1 MKKIIVL
8 INLIFLN
15 QFSLFSQEDKLAL
28 DLLNSMS
35 DNYKKMKG
43 FTSSFT
49 YSMKNLTEDITDSF
63 SGKIS
68 VKDDKYVLFIE
79 GQKIINDSKTVWTYL
94 EDLNEVTISEFDPS
108 EQDISINNVFE
119 VYKEGYKHK
128 FIKKTNGVN
137 TVEIYP
143 EDENKSYFK
152 ISFAI
157 LENDLLSSFTELN
170 EVEDFRV
177 LEDISEKK
185 IGDLICKHPLFLL
198 GFEYDVKVFP
208 SNHVTN

>member
-1 MKKIIVL
+1 MKKITFL
-8 INLIFLN
+8 LSFIFLN
-15 QFSLFSQEDKLAL
+15 AYFLFSQDDKKAL
-28 DLLNSMS
+28 DMLNSMS

-68 VKDDKYVLFIE
+68 VRDDKYVLYIE

-94 EDLNEVTISEFDPS
+94 EDLNEVTISEFDAS

-128 FIKKTNGVN
+128 FIDKVNGIN
-137 TVEIYP
+137 NVEIYP
-143 EDENKSYFK
+143 DDEGKSYFK

-157 LENDLLSSFTELN
+157 LENNLLSSFTVYDKSNSIFIYTIDDFMEEDLDN
-170 EVEDFRV
+170 SLFFFDLEKYPDIEVIDFR
-177 LEDISEKK
+177 
-185 IGDLICKHPLFLL
+185 
-198 GFEYDVKVFP
+198 
-208 SNHVTN
+208 

>member
-1 MKKIIVL
+1 MIKIIVL

-15 QFSLFSQEDKLAL
+15 QFFLFSQEDKLAL

-128 FIKKTNGVN
+128 FIDKVNGIN
-137 TVEIYP
+137 NVEIYP
-143 EDENKSYFK
+143 DDESKSYFK

-157 LENDLLSSFTELN
+157 LENNLLSSFTVYDKSNSIFIYTIDDFMEEDLDN
-170 EVEDFRV
+170 SLFFFDLEKYPDIEVIDFR
-177 LEDISEKK
+177 
-185 IGDLICKHPLFLL
+185 
-198 GFEYDVKVFP
+198 
-208 SNHVTN
+208 

>member
-1 MKKIIVL
+1 MKKITFL
-8 INLIFLN
+8 LSFIFLN
-15 QFSLFSQEDKLAL
+15 TYFLFSQNDKKAL
-28 DLLNSMS
+28 DMLNSMS

-68 VKDDKYVLFIE
+68 VRDDKYVLYIE

-94 EDLNEVTISEFDPS
+94 EDLNEVTISDFDPT

-119 VYKEGYKHK
+119 VYKEGYKHM
-128 FIKKTNGVN
+128 FINKVNGIN
-137 TVEIYP
+137 NVEIYP
-143 EDENKSYFK
+143 DDEDKSYFK

-157 LENDLLSSFTELN
+157 LENNLLSSFTVYDKSNSIFIYTIDDFLEEDLDN
-170 EVEDFRV
+170 SLFFFDLEKYPDIEVIDFR
-177 LEDISEKK
+177 
-185 IGDLICKHPLFLL
+185 
-198 GFEYDVKVFP
+198 
-208 SNHVTN
+208 

>member
-1 MKKIIVL
+1 MKKITFL
-8 INLIFLN
+8 LSFIFLN
-15 QFSLFSQEDKLAL
+15 VYFLFSQDDKKAL
-28 DLLNSMS
+28 DMLNSMS

-68 VKDDKYVLFIE
+68 VSDDKYVLYIE

-94 EDLNEVTISEFDPS
+94 EDLNEVTISDFDAS

-128 FIKKTNGVN
+128 FIDKVNGIN
-137 TVEIYP
+137 NVEIYP
-143 EDENKSYFK
+143 DDESKSYFK

-157 LENDLLSSFTELN
+157 LENNLLSSFTVYDKSNSIFIYTIDDFMEEDLDN
-170 EVEDFRV
+170 SLFFFDLEKYPDIEVIDFR
-177 LEDISEKK
+177 
-185 IGDLICKHPLFLL
+185 
-198 GFEYDVKVFP
+198 
-208 SNHVTN
+208 

>member
-1 MKKIIVL
+1 MKKIKFL
-8 INLIFLN
+8 LSFIFLN
-15 QFSLFSQEDKLAL
+15 AYFLFSQDDKKAL
-28 DLLNSMS
+28 DMLNSMS

-68 VKDDKYVLFIE
+68 VRDDKYVLYIE

-94 EDLNEVTISEFDPS
+94 EDLNEVTISDFDAS

-128 FIKKTNGVN
+128 FIDKVNGIN
-137 TVEIYP
+137 NVEIYP
-143 EDENKSYFK
+143 DDESKSYFK

-157 LENDLLSSFTELN
+157 LENNLLSSFTVYDKSNSIFIYTIDDFME
-170 EVEDFRV
+170 EDLDNSLFFFDLEKYPGTIE
-177 LEDISEKK
+177 LED
-185 IGDLICKHPLFLL
+185 
-198 GFEYDVKVFP
+198 
-208 SNHVTN
+208 

>member
-1 MKKIIVL
+1 MKKITFL
-8 INLIFLN
+8 LSFIFLN
-15 QFSLFSQEDKLAL
+15 VYFLFSQDDKKAL
-28 DLLNSMS
+28 DMLNSMS

-68 VKDDKYVLFIE
+68 VRDDKYVLYIE

-94 EDLNEVTISEFDPS
+94 EDLNEVTISDFDAS

-128 FIKKTNGVN
+128 FIDKVNGIN
-137 TVEIYP
+137 NVEIYP
-143 EDENKSYFK
+143 DDESKSYFK

-157 LENDLLSSFTELN
+157 LENNLLSSFTVYDKSNSIFIYTIDDFME
-170 EVEDFRV
+170 EDLDNSLFFFVSPKV
-177 LEDISEKK
+177 LRSF
-185 IGDLICKHPLFLL
+185 GSF
-198 GFEYDVKVFP
+198 VR
-208 SNHVTN
+208 

>member
-1 MKKIIVL
+1 MKKIIFL
-8 INLIFLN
+8 LSFIFLN
-15 QFSLFSQEDKLAL
+15 AYFLFSQDDKKAL
-28 DLLNSMS
+28 DMLNSMS

-68 VKDDKYVLFIE
+68 VRDDKYVLYIE

-94 EDLNEVTISEFDPS
+94 EDLNEVTISDFDAS

-128 FIKKTNGVN
+128 FIDKVNGIN
-137 TVEIYP
+137 NVEIYP
-143 EDENKSYFK
+143 DDEGKSYFK

-157 LENDLLSSFTELN
+157 LENNLLSSFTVYDKSNSIFIYTIDDFLEEDLDN
-170 EVEDFRV
+170 SLFFFDLEKYPDIEVIDFR
-177 LEDISEKK
+177 
-185 IGDLICKHPLFLL
+185 
-198 GFEYDVKVFP
+198 
-208 SNHVTN
+208 

>member
-8 INLIFLN
+8 VNLIFFN
-15 QFSLFSQEDKLAL
+15 FFSIFSQEDKIAL

-68 VKDDKYVLFIE
+68 VKDDKYILFIE

-128 FIKKTNGVN
+128 FVNKSNGIN
-137 TVEIYP
+137 FVEIYP
-143 EDENKSYFK
+143 DDENKSYFK
-152 ISFAI
+152 ILFEI
-157 LENDLLSSFTELN
+157 LENNQLSSFTVYDKSNSVFIYTIDDFLEEELDN
-170 EVEDFRV
+170 ILFSFDIENYPDIEVIDFR
-177 LEDISEKK
+177 
-185 IGDLICKHPLFLL
+185 
-198 GFEYDVKVFP
+198 
-208 SNHVTN
+208 

>member
-1 MKKIIVL
+1 MKKITFL
-8 INLIFLN
+8 LSFIFLN
-15 QFSLFSQEDKLAL
+15 VYFLFSQDDKKAL
-28 DLLNSMS
+28 DMLNSMS

-68 VKDDKYVLFIE
+68 VRDDKYVLYIE

-94 EDLNEVTISEFDPS
+94 EDLNEVTISDFDAS

-128 FIKKTNGVN
+128 FIDKVNGIN
-137 TVEIYP
+137 NVEIYP
-143 EDENKSYFK
+143 DDESKSYFK

-157 LENDLLSSFTELN
+157 LENNLLSSL
-170 EVEDFRV
+170 
-177 LEDISEKK
+177 S
-185 IGDLICKHPLFLL
+185 LIHI
-198 GFEYDVKVFP
+198 
-208 SNHVTN
+208 

>member
-79 GQKIINDSKTVWTYL
+79 GQKIINDSNNKPDKVIRTHRREMIIIPQFVGRKFGVYNGREFVDL
-94 EDLNEVTISEFDPS
+94 EILPEMIGLYFGELAPTRTSPTHTGPGVGATKSS
-108 EQDISINNVFE
+108 
-119 VYKEGYKHK
+119 K
-128 FIKKTNGVN
+128 FM
-137 TVEIYP
+137 
-143 EDENKSYFK
+143 
-152 ISFAI
+152 
-157 LENDLLSSFTELN
+157 
-170 EVEDFRV
+170 
-177 LEDISEKK
+177 
-185 IGDLICKHPLFLL
+185 PL
-198 GFEYDVKVFP
+198 K
-208 SNHVTN
+208 

>member
-1 MKKIIVL
+1 MKKITFL
-8 INLIFLN
+8 LSFIFLN
-15 QFSLFSQEDKLAL
+15 VYFLFSQDDKKAL
-28 DLLNSMS
+28 DMLNSMS

-49 YSMKNLTEDITDSF
+49 YTMKNLTEDITDSF

-68 VKDDKYVLFIE
+68 VRDDKYVLYIE

-94 EDLNEVTISEFDPS
+94 EDLNEVTISDFDPS

-128 FIKKTNGVN
+128 FIDKVN
-137 TVEIYP
+137 EINNVEIYP
-143 EDENKSYFK
+143 DDEGKSYFK

-157 LENDLLSSFTELN
+157 LENNLLSSFTVYDKSNSIFIYSIDDFLEEELDN
-170 EVEDFRV
+170 ELFTFDLEKYPDIEVIDFR
-177 LEDISEKK
+177 
-185 IGDLICKHPLFLL
+185 
-198 GFEYDVKVFP
+198 
-208 SNHVTN
+208 

>member
-1 MKKIIVL
+1 MRKILISFFLVL
-8 INLIFLN
+8 FN
-15 QFSLFSQEDKLAL
+15 SLFSYSQEDKRAL
-28 DLLNSMS
+28 DMLNSMS

-49 YSMKNLTEDITDSF
+49 YTMKNLTEDISDSF

-94 EDLNEVTISEFDPS
+94 EELNEVTISDFDPT

-128 FIKKTNGVN
+128 FIGKEDGKNI
-137 TVEIYP
+137 VEIYP
-143 EDENKSYFK
+143 EDEYKSYFK
-152 ISFAI
+152 ISFKI
-157 LENDLLSSFTELN
+157 LENNQLSSFTVHDKSNSIFIYSINDFLEEDLDSSLFTFNIELYPEI
-170 EVEDFRV
+170 EVIDFR
-177 LEDISEKK
+177 
-185 IGDLICKHPLFLL
+185 
-198 GFEYDVKVFP
+198 
-208 SNHVTN
+208 

>member
-1 MKKIIVL
+1 MKKITFL
-8 INLIFLN
+8 LSFIFLN
-15 QFSLFSQEDKLAL
+15 VYFLFSQDDKKAL
-28 DLLNSMS
+28 DMLNSMS

-68 VKDDKYVLFIE
+68 VRDDKYVLYIE

-94 EDLNEVTISEFDPS
+94 EDLNEVTISDFDAS

-128 FIKKTNGVN
+128 FIDKVNGIN
-137 TVEIYP
+137 NVEIYP
-143 EDENKSYFK
+143 DDESKSYFK

-157 LENDLLSSFTELN
+157 LENNLLSSFTVYDKSNSIFIYTIDDFMEEDLDN
-170 EVEDFRV
+170 TLFFFDLEKYPDIEVIDFR
-177 LEDISEKK
+177 
-185 IGDLICKHPLFLL
+185 
-198 GFEYDVKVFP
+198 
-208 SNHVTN
+208 

>member
-1 MKKIIVL
+1 MRKIL
-8 INLIFLN
+8 ISFFLLLFN
-15 QFSLFSQEDKLAL
+15 SLFSYSQEDKRAL
-28 DLLNSMS
+28 DMLNSMS

-49 YSMKNLTEDITDSF
+49 YTMKNLTEDISDSF

-94 EDLNEVTISEFDPS
+94 EELNEVTISDFDPT

-128 FIKKTNGVN
+128 FIGKEDGKNI
-137 TVEIYP
+137 VEIYP
-143 EDENKSYFK
+143 EDEYKSYFK
-152 ISFAI
+152 ISFKI
-157 LENDLLSSFTELN
+157 FENNQLSSFTVHDKSNSIFIYSINDFLEEDLDSSLFTFNIELYPEI
-170 EVEDFRV
+170 EVIDFR
-177 LEDISEKK
+177 
-185 IGDLICKHPLFLL
+185 
-198 GFEYDVKVFP
+198 
-208 SNHVTN
+208 

>member
-1 MKKIIVL
+1 MKKITFL
-8 INLIFLN
+8 LSFIFLN
-15 QFSLFSQEDKLAL
+15 VYFLFSQDDKKAL
-28 DLLNSMS
+28 DMLNSMS

-68 VKDDKYVLFIE
+68 VRYDKYVLYIE

-94 EDLNEVTISEFDPS
+94 EDLNEVTISDFDAS

-128 FIKKTNGVN
+128 FIDKVNGIN
-137 TVEIYP
+137 NVEIYP
-143 EDENKSYFK
+143 DDESKSYFK

-157 LENDLLSSFTELN
+157 LENNLLSSFTVYDKSNSIFIYTIDDFMEEDLDN
-170 EVEDFRV
+170 SLFFFDLEKYPDIEVIDFR
-177 LEDISEKK
+177 
-185 IGDLICKHPLFLL
+185 
-198 GFEYDVKVFP
+198 
-208 SNHVTN
+208 

>member
-1 MKKIIVL
+1 MKKITFL
-8 INLIFLN
+8 LSFIFLN
-15 QFSLFSQEDKLAL
+15 SYFLFSQDDKIAL
-28 DLLNSMS
+28 DMLNSMS

-49 YSMKNLTEDITDSF
+49 YTMKNLTEDITDSF

-68 VKDDKYVLFIE
+68 VRDDKYVLYIE

-94 EDLNEVTISEFDPS
+94 EDLNEVTISDFDPS

-128 FIKKTNGVN
+128 FIDKVN
-137 TVEIYP
+137 DINNVEIYP
-143 EDENKSYFK
+143 DDEGKSYFK

-157 LENDLLSSFTELN
+157 LENNLLSSFTVYDKSNSIFIYSIDDFLEEELDN
-170 EVEDFRV
+170 ELFTFDLEKYLDIEVIDFR
-177 LEDISEKK
+177 
-185 IGDLICKHPLFLL
+185 
-198 GFEYDVKVFP
+198 
-208 SNHVTN
+208 

>member
-1 MKKIIVL
+1 
-8 INLIFLN
+8 
-15 QFSLFSQEDKLAL
+15 LFSQNDKKAL
-28 DLLNSMS
+28 DMLNSMS

-68 VKDDKYVLFIE
+68 VRDDKYVLYIE

-94 EDLNEVTISEFDPS
+94 EDLNEVTISDFDPT

-128 FIKKTNGVN
+128 FINKVNGIN
-137 TVEIYP
+137 NVEIYP
-143 EDENKSYFK
+143 DDEDKSYFK

-157 LENDLLSSFTELN
+157 LENNLLSSFTVYDKSNSIFIYTIDDFLEEDLDN
-170 EVEDFRV
+170 SLFFFDLEKYPDIEVIDFR
-177 LEDISEKK
+177 
-185 IGDLICKHPLFLL
+185 
-198 GFEYDVKVFP
+198 
-208 SNHVTN
+208 

>member
-1 MKKIIVL
+1 MKKITFL
-8 INLIFLN
+8 LSFIFLN
-15 QFSLFSQEDKLAL
+15 VYFLFSQDDKKAL
-28 DLLNSMS
+28 DMLNSMS

-68 VKDDKYVLFIE
+68 VRDDKYVLYIE

-94 EDLNEVTISEFDPS
+94 EDLNEVTISDFDAS

-128 FIKKTNGVN
+128 FIDKVNGIN
-137 TVEIYP
+137 NVEIYP
-143 EDENKSYFK
+143 DDESKSYFK

-157 LENDLLSSFTELN
+157 LENNLLSSFTVYDKSNTIFIYTIDDFMEEDLDN
-170 EVEDFRV
+170 SLFFFDLEKYPDIEVIDFR
-177 LEDISEKK
+177 
-185 IGDLICKHPLFLL
+185 
-198 GFEYDVKVFP
+198 
-208 SNHVTN
+208 

>member
-8 INLIFLN
+8 VNLIFFN
-15 QFSLFSQEDKLAL
+15 FFSIFSQEDKIAL

-68 VKDDKYVLFIE
+68 VKDDKYILFIE

-128 FIKKTNGVN
+128 FVNKSNGIN
-137 TVEIYP
+137 SVEIYP
-143 EDENKSYFK
+143 DDENKSYFK
-152 ISFAI
+152 ILFEI
-157 LENDLLSSFTELN
+157 LENNQLSSFTVYDKSNSVFIYTIDDFLEEELDN
-170 EVEDFRV
+170 ILFSFDIENYPDIEVIDFR
-177 LEDISEKK
+177 
-185 IGDLICKHPLFLL
+185 
-198 GFEYDVKVFP
+198 
-208 SNHVTN
+208 

>member
-1 MKKIIVL
+1 M
-8 INLIFLN
+8 
-15 QFSLFSQEDKLAL
+15 FSQDDKIAL
-28 DLLNSMS
+28 DMLNSMS

-49 YSMKNLTEDITDSF
+49 YTMKNLTEDITDSF

-68 VKDDKYVLFIE
+68 VRDDKYVLYIE

-94 EDLNEVTISEFDPS
+94 EDLNEVTISDFDPS

-128 FIKKTNGVN
+128 FIDKVN
-137 TVEIYP
+137 EINNVEIYP
-143 EDENKSYFK
+143 DDEGKSYFK

-157 LENDLLSSFTELN
+157 LENNLLSSFTVYDKSNSIFIYSIDDFLEEELDN
-170 EVEDFRV
+170 ELFTFDLEKYPDIEVIDFR
-177 LEDISEKK
+177 
-185 IGDLICKHPLFLL
+185 
-198 GFEYDVKVFP
+198 
-208 SNHVTN
+208 